1 MKNLCMKTIWRQICS
16 LLFSIIIWS
25 LFHQAVSL
33 RLRSL
38 VFSLSHLTACTGWAP
53 RQNTAPPTCQNTKLL
68 SKPTRFH
75 TGAGRSLL
83 CSGQNRSFFSL
94 QRELWK
100 HPAPNKQ
107 IRRRKTTEAENKREI
122 WKGNRNKS
130 EMSWESNSSSSRAS
144 DSCHVT
150 LLTHIH
156 TLCIYTHLRRPS
168 LTPCYYKCPH
178 SPSTVIGPDKGR
190 KNMHTL
196 PVHWVM

>member
-1 MKNLCMKTIWRQICS
+1 MFFFSKKTVKRQRKNEKISAWRQICS

-94 QRELWK
+94 RRELWK

-107 IRRRKTTEAENKREI
+107 IWRRKTTEAEHKREI

-150 LLTHIH
+150 LLTHTH
-156 TLCIYTHLRRPS
+156 THFASILICADPHWHYVITNILTHHLQ
-168 LTPCYYKCPH
+168 
-178 SPSTVIGPDKGR
+178 
-190 KNMHTL
+190 
-196 PVHWVM
+196 